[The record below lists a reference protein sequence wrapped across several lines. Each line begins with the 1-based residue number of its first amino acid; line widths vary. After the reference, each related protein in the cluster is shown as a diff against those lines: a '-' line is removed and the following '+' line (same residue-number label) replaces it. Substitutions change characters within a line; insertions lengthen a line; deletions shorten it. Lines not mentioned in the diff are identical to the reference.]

1 MKPGMVDSA
10 RRVVGSEYAIYGF
23 VMSQGPF
30 RGHDQGVLI
39 QVWVVPG
46 ARNPGIA
53 GLHGENLKIKVSEA
67 PEGGKATRAVERVLE
82 EGLDVDVELV
92 RGMTGRAKLFMAI
105 GIDVETARAK
115 LGV

>member
-10 RRVVGSEYAIYGF
+10 RRGVCSEYAIYGF
-23 VMSQGPF
+23 VLSQGPF

>member
-1 MKPGMVDSA
+1 
-10 RRVVGSEYAIYGF
+10 
-23 VMSQGPF
+23 MSQGPF
-30 RGHDQGVLI
+30 RSHDEGVLI

-53 GLHGENLKIKVSEA
+53 GLHGENLKIRVSEA

-92 RGMTGRAKLFMAI
+92 RGMTGRAKLFMAS
-105 GIDVETARAK
+105 GIDVKTARAK